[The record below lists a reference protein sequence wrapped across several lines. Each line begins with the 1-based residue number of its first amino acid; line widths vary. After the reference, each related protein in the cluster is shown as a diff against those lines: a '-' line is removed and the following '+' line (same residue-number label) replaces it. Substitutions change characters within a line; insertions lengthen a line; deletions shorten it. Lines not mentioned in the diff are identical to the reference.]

1 MAFVVFVID
10 CPNNSI
16 TDLNNRTQDPGNLN
30 NPLNKCANVLA
41 AIAGG
46 KISASVQVTT
56 RDTDPS
62 VATSGTGSTQQTYN
76 HK

>member
-1 MAFVVFVID
+1 MAFVVFVIE
-10 CPNNSI
+10 CPNNPI
-16 TDLNNRTQDPGNLN
+16 GDLNNRCQDAGNLN
-30 NPLNKCANVLA
+30 NPLNKCANLMA

-46 KISASVQVTT
+46 KLPASVQVTT

-62 VATSGTGSTQQTYN
+62 VGTSGSGSQQETYN